1 MYSIIHL
8 YDNGYKVRYASSNL
22 NDIYE
27 KYQKLNSIITDS
39 NKMIIFDNE
48 KNNHISLEQLKILMK
63 ISETDQH

>member
-8 YDNGYKVRYASSNL
+8 YDNGYKVRYASNNI

-27 KYQKLNSIITDS
+27 KYQKLNSIITDN

-48 KNNHISLEQLKILMK
+48 KNNHISLEQLKKLLK
-63 ISETDQH
+63 ISQTEQN